1 MKPAWA
7 LFASAM
13 ILATPAVAVSKPHV
27 VLLGN
32 WKTIKLQADDDSSA
46 QELKVRALLVDGKTK
61 EFTVGP
67 LHDIT
72 DHNFTVQRMF
82 RLNDSLPQEAGP
94 TRWRWERGG
103 WLLVDRVSGRAQ
115 PIALP
120 EFDPNYSKASWF
132 RDYVAYCGTSD
143 DGQKLFAV
151 IAQAGK
157 RKPLLNKGLPEQTET
172 CAPPVWQRG
181 PVRVTFA
188 TKEDPKLTFTVTSRA
203 VDLASE
209 DENEGD
215 D

>member
-1 MKPAWA
+1 MRC
-7 LFASAM
+7 LRSRLGFG
-13 ILATPAVAVSKPHV
+13 AVAHRFSHFGMLRLNDVQTTLPFICTTC
-27 VLLGN
+27 LALRNEACLGFIRERN
-32 WKTIKLQADDDSSA
+32 DSCHAGS
-46 QELKVRALLVDGKTK
+46 
-61 EFTVGP
+61 
-67 LHDIT
+67 
-72 DHNFTVQRMF
+72 
-82 RLNDSLPQEAGP
+82 LNDSLPQEAGP